1 MWRPSL
7 FLTASCSDV
16 HLLVCIRRT
25 GKPPPKDHWRY
36 LCSLSLGDR
45 AIAGVVAAGI
55 AAAYIATADVAAAAV
70 AAAAAAG
77 GGATSGATAAE
88 GGRGLL
94 VGTEAI
100 GPGRWWIVGI

>member
-1 MWRPSL
+1 MAPISIFDRKLQRRSPSCVYSSNRE
-7 FLTASCSDV
+7 A
-16 HLLVCIRRT
+16 
-25 GKPPPKDHWRY
+25 PAEDHWRY